1 MLSNPKNEPV
11 IEDQVSFISMCTRYQ
26 VNGSLQV
33 VRCQVEQ
40 YEY

>member
-1 MLSNPKNEPV
+1 MLSNPKNEAV
-11 IEDQVSFISMCTRYQ
+11 IEDQVSFISMYQ